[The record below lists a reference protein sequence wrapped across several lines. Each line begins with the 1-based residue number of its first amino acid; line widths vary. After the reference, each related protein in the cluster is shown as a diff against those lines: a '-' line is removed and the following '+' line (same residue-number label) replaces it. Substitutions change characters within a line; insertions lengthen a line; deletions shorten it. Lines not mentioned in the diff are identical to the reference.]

1 MLVPDAIVNGVA
13 ELTGASVVAPDL
25 RAGAALVIAG
35 LVAEGYTTIE
45 QIRYVERGYESFE
58 QKMRDLGAD
67 MEKVDSEDMKAVQK
81 FKLKVG

>member
-1 MLVPDAIVNGVA
+1 M
-13 ELTGASVVAPDL
+13 
-25 RAGAALVIAG
+25 IAG